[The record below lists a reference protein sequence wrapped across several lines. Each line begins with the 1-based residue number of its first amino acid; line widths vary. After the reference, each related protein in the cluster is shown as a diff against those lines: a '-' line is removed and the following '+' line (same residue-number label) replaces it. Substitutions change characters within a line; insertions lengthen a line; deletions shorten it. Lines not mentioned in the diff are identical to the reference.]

1 MQLLGGTVSETIP
14 PKIILTPKAVKSR
27 YYGLS
32 TPLAFSSGPPPAV

>member
-1 MQLLGGTVSETIP
+1 MQLLGGMVSEPVP
-14 PKIILTPKAVKSR
+14 PKITMTPKASKGR